1 MALKCYGGEFQN
13 HPGARQKNPR
23 LKDCD
28 RNEDLCT
35 SSYAK
40 TDLKARKEIPAGSWE
55 KSCIQSGVRIGD
67 RRLEDFNGDFSERCI
82 ESTLGL
88 TVCNLDIL
96 NNFSCRFLNPPKI
109 FSNLSFNFSYS

>member
-28 RNEDLCT
+28 RNEDLCIFMINYDELT
-35 SSYAK
+35 VR
-40 TDLKARKEIPAGSWE
+40 DDVIPGGSWGYHCAD
-55 KSCIQSGVRIGD
+55 SRD
-67 RRLEDFNGDFSERCI
+67 RRLEEFNGDFSEQCI
-82 ESTLGL
+82 ESTKDL
-88 TVCNLDIL
+88 TVCNIDIL

-109 FSNLSFNFSYS
+109 FFNLSFNFSYS